1 MCESCAL
8 AIKRHEHL
16 KKVSIEILPADTQYI
31 EKILHWNF
39 TSRHPVPRRR
49 SCQLSLFQRLY
60 VFPIHRT
67 LSVSKFIQRSNTRA
81 YIFRRLFVPQLA
93 SLPSLPSLPVLS
105 ASFSSI
111 CVLWGFYLFF
121 VLNSM
126 SPLQTSQNLHII
138 AGALWLCSHFNK
150 TICETNILH
159 SCL

>member
-31 EKILHWNF
+31 EKILYWNF

-81 YIFRRLFVPQLA
+81 YIFRRLFVPQLSFKILSRLLIKRA
-93 SLPSLPSLPVLS
+93 PKSCWCVVIILFNTVYKS
-105 ASFSSI
+105 ASFV
-111 CVLWGFYLFF
+111 C
-121 VLNSM
+121 
-126 SPLQTSQNLHII
+126 
-138 AGALWLCSHFNK
+138 
-150 TICETNILH
+150 
-159 SCL
+159 